1 MRFQILSSLLLL
13 LFTSASAVAG
23 QNQVEFSA
31 DFIQSMPQ
39 QESQQGKIYIGNE
52 QVRTEVTVSD
62 EAMVQIID
70 MKQQAAYMLDPE
82 QQTYMEHKAGPGEMM
97 PETAAKDANPCA
109 GMQNLSCNKIGV
121 EAINGRPAEKWEL
134 KSTAQEQS
142 SQMLIWLDQE
152 RHIPVRQTFP
162 DGATMEMRLVG
173 RETLNGRNT
182 EKWEMTATRPGDQ
195 SSVAYQ
201 WFDPELKINI
211 REERPGGFVSE
222 LRNIRIGKQPADLFS
237 VPPGYK
243 EMSIPQGGA
252 PEQRAGK
259 QPLIRVIQS

>member
-23 QNQVEFSA
+23 RNQVEFSA

-152 RHIPVRQTFP
+152 RHILVRQTFP
-162 DGATMEMRLVG
+162 DGATYSLDE
-173 RETLNGRNT
+173 
-182 EKWEMTATRPGDQ
+182 
-195 SSVAYQ
+195 
-201 WFDPELKINI
+201 
-211 REERPGGFVSE
+211 
-222 LRNIRIGKQPADLFS
+222 
-237 VPPGYK
+237 
-243 EMSIPQGGA
+243 
-252 PEQRAGK
+252 
-259 QPLIRVIQS
+259 